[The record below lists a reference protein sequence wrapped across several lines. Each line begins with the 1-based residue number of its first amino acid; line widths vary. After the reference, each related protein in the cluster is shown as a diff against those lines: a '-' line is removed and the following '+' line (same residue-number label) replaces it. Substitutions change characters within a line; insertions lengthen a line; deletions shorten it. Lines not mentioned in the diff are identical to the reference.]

1 MKRTYIKDLK
11 DGECL
16 VKGYIE
22 NIRDKKLIFII
33 LRDVTGFV
41 QITVNKDDCPEIYA
55 AAKALTVHS
64 FISVEGKCVFSDFV
78 KNGGKEIYPTKL
90 TVESIAETLPIDD
103 TTTSPE
109 LKMDYQWISLRDPK
123 KVLCFRI
130 QTAFER
136 YAVEY
141 FNQNGFIEIHT
152 PKLTTI
158 SSEGGSEV
166 FYLKNPEWAH
176 WWDKPVALTQS
187 PQLYKQMSMAAG
199 FDKTFE
205 IGEYFRAN
213 QSNTNRHDL
222 EFTCID
228 VEISHIDGCGDVMDC
243 EEELLKYVIS
253 KVSAEF
259 SDEYRA
265 AFGRDVPTVSDA
277 KFPRIPLLEVYN
289 ILKSEMNYEVPR
301 ELKGDLDPEGERLIS
316 KYVQEKF
323 GCDFVFV
330 TDFPIKA
337 RAFYTMKKSGNPELG
352 ECYDLIYRGNEI
364 TSGAQ
369 REHRYDRLKERMV
382 EGGVDPEK
390 MTQYLDFFRYGAP
403 THGGFGLG
411 ITRVLAKLFDLPSVK
426 DVTFLFRGPNR
437 LEP

>member
-11 DGECL
+11 EGECL
-16 VKGYIE
+16 VKGYVE

-33 LRDVTGFV
+33 LRDVTGAV
-41 QITVNKDDCPEIYA
+41 QITVNKDDCPDVYQE
-55 AAKALTVHS
+55 AKKLTPHS
-64 FISVEGKCVFSDFV
+64 FVSIQGNCVFSDFV
-78 KNGGKEIYPTKL
+78 RNGGKEIYPTKL
-90 TVESIAETLPIDD
+90 IIESIADVLPIDD
-103 TTTSPE
+103 KSSPE
-109 LKMDYQWISLRDPK
+109 LKMDYQWIALRDPK
-123 KVLCFRI
+123 RVLCFRI
-130 QTAFER
+130 QTAFEK
-136 YAVEY
+136 YAIEF
-141 FNQNGFIEIHT
+141 FNKNNFIEIHT
-152 PKLTTI
+152 PKFTTI

-166 FYLKNPEWAH
+166 FYIKNPEWAY

-187 PQLYKQMSMAAG
+187 PQLYKQMSMISG

-228 VEISHIDGCGDVMDC
+228 VEISHIDGVAEVMDC
-243 EEELLKYVIS
+243 EEELLRYIMER
-253 KVSAEF
+253 VSVEFAE
-259 SDEYRA
+259 EYFK
-265 AFGRDVPTVSDA
+265 AFGKEIPTISTVR
-277 KFPRIPLLEVYN
+277 FPRIPLLEVYN
-289 ILKSEMNYEVPR
+289 ILKTEMNYEVPR

-316 KYVQEKF
+316 KYVKEKY

-330 TDFPIKA
+330 IDFPIKA
-337 RAFYTMKKSGNPELG
+337 RAFYTKKKEVNQELG
-352 ECYDLIYRGNEI
+352 ECYDLIYKGNEI

-369 REHRYDRLKERMV
+369 REHRYEYLKGRIIES
-382 EGGVDPEK
+382 GLDPIK
-390 MTQYLDFFRYGAP
+390 LNQYLEFFRYGSP

-411 ITRVLAKLFDLPSVK
+411 ITRVLAKLLDFPSVK